1 MKRIYEWYSASL
13 CWALWLFQKKFYWS

>member
-1 MKRIYEWYSASL
+1 MKRVYEWYSASL